1 MVNDVIRMM
10 AITNKFL
17 ILQPSARRL
26 SFFPFFFPF
35 LAKSPFESC
44 NGV

>member
-1 MVNDVIRMM
+1 MM

-26 SFFPFFFPF
+26 SFFPF
-35 LAKSPFESC
+35 LAKSPFEAANWSH
-44 NGV
+44 GV